1 MRFLTFLTLSFFIS
15 SNTYS
20 QGWIDGGIKAGFG
33 VTQLV
38 NQNVWDNA
46 EVVNKLSYGNSFG
59 GKLGLNFNLNY
70 QITVD
75 FIYTLSNQEFEF
87 QPNDIT
93 NNTSSKNIS
102 YNSFDIP
109 LLFRHNSDNGSF
121 LEIGPQISFIKKVE
135 QNINGL
141 NNIDMKESFEKTNLG
156 AVIGIGSF
164 LMGSKNLYLVFGLRA
179 HYGFQ
184 DILSKEG
191 GKGSNVYFPIED
203 ELDSVSE
210 EFKFDSYKKT
220 SPISLLAYLEI
231 NYDLAYLVRSNCKR
245 SALKFF

>member
-15 SNTYS
+15 LNTYS

-33 VTQLV
+33 ITQLV
-38 NQNVWDNA
+38 NQNVWDNS

-75 FIYTLSNQEFEF
+75 FIYTSANQEFEF
-87 QPNDIT
+87 QPKDY
-93 NNTSSKNIS
+93 NNNQTLSKNIL

-109 LLFRHNSDNGSF
+109 LLFRHNSNNGSF

-135 QNINGL
+135 QDFEGTSANI
-141 NNIDMKESFEKTNLG
+141 KESFEKTNFG
-156 AVIGIGSF
+156 AVLGIGSF
-164 LMGSKNLYLVFGLRA
+164 VMGSNNLYLVFGVRA

-191 GKGSNVYFPIED
+191 GKNSEAYLPIENN
-203 ELDSVSE
+203 ELGAD
-210 EFKFDSYKKT
+210 FKFDNYKKT

-245 SALKFF
+245 TALKFF

>member
-33 VTQLV
+33 ITQLV
-38 NQNVWDNA
+38 NKNIWDNSK
-46 EVVNKLSYGNSFG
+46 VVNKLSSGNSFG

-75 FIYTLSNQEFEF
+75 FIYTLANQEFEF
-87 QPNDIT
+87 QPSNL
-93 NNTSSKNIS
+93 NTEAYSKNIS

-109 LLFRHNSDNGSF
+109 LLFRHNSNNGSF

-135 QNINGL
+135 QDLEGVSTN
-141 NNIDMKESFEKTNLG
+141 MKESFEKTNFG

-164 LMGSKNLYLVFGLRA
+164 VMGSKNLYLVFGLRA

-191 GKGSNVYFPIED
+191 GKNSEVYLPVENE
-203 ELDSVSE
+203 ELGE
-210 EFKFDSYKKT
+210 NFKFDSYKKT

-245 SALKFF
+245 TALKFF

>member
-15 SNTYS
+15 LNTYS

-38 NQNVWDNA
+38 NKNVWDNS
-46 EVVNKLSYGNSFG
+46 EVVNKLSFGNSFG
-59 GKLGLNFNLNY
+59 AKLGLNFNLNY

-75 FIYTLSNQEFEF
+75 FIYTLANQEFEF
-87 QPNDIT
+87 QPNNS
-93 NNTSSKNIS
+93 NNTAFSKNIS

-109 LLFRHNSDNGSF
+109 LLFRHNSNNGSF

-135 QNINGL
+135 Q
-141 NNIDMKESFEKTNLG
+141 SFEGTSTNIKENFEETNFG
-156 AVIGIGSF
+156 AVFGIGSF
-164 LMGSKNLYLVFGLRA
+164 VMGSKNLYLVFGLRA

-184 DILSKEG
+184 DILSKKG
-191 GKGSNVYFPIED
+191 GKGSEVHFPIED
-203 ELDSVSE
+203 ELDTVNG
-210 EFKFDSYKKT
+210 EFKFDNYKKT

-245 SALKFF
+245 TALKLF

>member
-15 SNTYS
+15 LNTYS
-20 QGWIDGGIKAGFG
+20 QGWIDGGIKTGFG
-33 VTQLV
+33 ITQLV
-38 NQNVWDNA
+38 NKNVWDNS
-46 EVVNKLSYGNSFG
+46 EVVNKLSFGNSFG

-75 FIYTLSNQEFEF
+75 FIYTLANQEFEF
-87 QPNDIT
+87 QPNNL
-93 NNTSSKNIS
+93 NNKAHSKNIS

-109 LLFRHNSDNGSF
+109 LLFRHNSKNGSF
-121 LEIGPQISFIKKVE
+121 LEIGPQISFVKKVE
-135 QNINGL
+135 QEFKGTSKDI
-141 NNIDMKESFEKTNLG
+141 KESFEKTNFG
-156 AVIGIGSF
+156 AVLGIGSF
-164 LMGSKNLYLVFGLRA
+164 VLGSNNLYLVFGLRA

-184 DILSKEG
+184 DILSKKG
-191 GKGSNVYFPIED
+191 GKGSEVYFPIEN
-203 ELDSVSE
+203 ELDTVNE

-245 SALKFF
+245 TALKFF

>member
-1 MRFLTFLTLSFFIS
+1 MRFLTFLTLSFFIYL
-15 SNTYS
+15 NTYS

-38 NQNVWDNA
+38 NKNVWDNS
-46 EVVNKLSYGNSFG
+46 EVVNKLSFGNSFG
-59 GKLGLNFNLNY
+59 AKLGLNFNLNY

-75 FIYTLSNQEFEF
+75 FIYTLANQEFEF
-87 QPNDIT
+87 QPNNS
-93 NNTSSKNIS
+93 NNTAFSKNIS

-109 LLFRHNSDNGSF
+109 LLFRHNSNNGSF

-135 QNINGL
+135 QGFEGTSTNI
-141 NNIDMKESFEKTNLG
+141 KENFEETNFG
-156 AVIGIGSF
+156 AVFGIGSF
-164 LMGSKNLYLVFGLRA
+164 VMGSKNLYLVFGLRA

-184 DILSKEG
+184 DILSKKG
-191 GKGSNVYFPIED
+191 GKGSEVHFPIED
-203 ELDSVSE
+203 ELDTVNG
-210 EFKFDSYKKT
+210 EFKFDNYKKT

-245 SALKFF
+245 TAFKFF